1 MEKNAKKTNRL
12 KDQIIN
18 VALETSSIAA
28 ADTLKR
34 EALQTS
40 KSTVCLLL
48 KKIAPSVDNG
58 PDHRALRG

>member
-34 EALQTS
+34 EAIQTS

-48 KKIAPSVDNG
+48 KKIAPSVDSG